1 MISNPESL
9 LSELRLLPG
18 VKDVDIVQF
27 PSGKELW
34 VVLRNPIDLDRLRKA
49 SGSLGYTV
57 DRVGSLASK
66 LPQSL
71 AEMIW
76 DGVMYVVAKEA
87 HGWKRFGFTR
97 SSMATAK
104 IARDLVREDTIYHVN
119 NDEGLAILR
128 DYLKD

>member
-1 MISNPESL
+1 M
-9 LSELRLLPG
+9 LPG
-18 VKDVDIVQF
+18 IKDVDIVQF

-66 LPQSL
+66 LPRSL

-97 SSMATAK
+97 SPMATAK
-104 IARDLVREDTIYHVN
+104 IARDLVTGDTIYHVN